1 MFSEAGQ
8 VRHDA
13 HVANLERFLA
23 KLQSYPGILFQLKNI
38 FSLYDVMKISCL
50 ILYGRK
56 TNSDRSCKSTVAQGM
71 LERCVKDKRY
81 VAEQFQLVE
90 SSKVETQE
98 AGREGDD
105 DPDAA
110 DVFAPVSWL
119 WDLIGRD

>member
-1 MFSEAGQ
+1 
-8 VRHDA
+8 
-13 HVANLERFLA
+13 
-23 KLQSYPGILFQLKNI
+23 
-38 FSLYDVMKISCL
+38 
-50 ILYGRK
+50 
-56 TNSDRSCKSTVAQGM
+56 M

-119 WDLIGRD
+119 WHLIGRD